1 MGINCISKFLEK
13 IHELIPNAFISTYII
28 FIIKMDK
35 ILRIGIVANTAFNIY
50 NFRLGLI
57 KTLQNKGYQVIA
69 IAPADD
75 YVAMLKEQQIDFVA
89 LKQLSRKGTNPIHD
103 LRLCIEL
110 RKIYKQQQLDAV
122 LQYTIKPNI
131 YGTLAAK
138 IVGVK
143 AICTV
148 TGLGYTFLNKGITST
163 IAHQL
168 YKTAFSFAHK
178 VLFQNTDDEQL
189 FLQQKL
195 VDKTKTIVV
204 PGSGIDTQK
213 FHPEYCTNKTNDSI
227 LRFLMIARFLKD
239 KGIYEYVDA
248 ARQILQENKKVAFHL
263 LGDIDPDNPSSIR
276 KEELDQWIQSGI
288 IHYDGY
294 TKDTRPF
301 ICASDCV
308 VLPSYREGMPRVI
321 LEGLAMGKPCI
332 TTDAPGCKN
341 SVEEEISGFICKT
354 ADAKSLKTSME
365 KFLLLD
371 ASKRMAMGVNARKR
385 AENIF
390 SEKIVF
396 QTYLD
401 LLQKIRYS

>member
-1 MGINCISKFLEK
+1 MEK
-13 IHELIPNAFISTYII
+13 S
-28 FIIKMDK
+28 
-35 ILRIGIVANTAFNIY
+35 LRIGIVANTAFNIY

-57 KTLQNKGYQVIA
+57 KALQNNGYHVVA

-75 YVAMLKEQQIDFVA
+75 YVTILKEQQIDFVA
-89 LKQLSRKGTNPIHD
+89 LEQLSRKGTNPIHD
-103 LRLCIEL
+103 LQLCFEL
-110 RKIYKQQQLDAV
+110 RKIYKQQQLDVV

-131 YGTLAAK
+131 YGTLAARTL
-138 IVGVK
+138 GLK

-178 VLFQNTDDEQL
+178 IIFQNTDDEHF

-195 VDKTKTIVV
+195 ADKAKTLVV

-213 FHPEYCTNKTNDSI
+213 FHPGFCTNKTNDGI
-227 LRFLMIARFLKD
+227 IRFLMIARFLRD
-239 KGIYEYVDA
+239 KGIYEYVKA
-248 ARQILQENKKVAFHL
+248 AQEILQENKNVAFHL
-263 LGDIDPDNPSSIR
+263 LGDIDKDNPSSIH
-276 KEELDQWIQSGI
+276 KEELDQWIQAGI
-288 IHYDGY
+288 IRYDGY
-294 TKDTRPF
+294 AKDTRPF
-301 ICASDCV
+301 ICAADCV

-332 TTDAPGCKN
+332 TTDAPGCKDA
-341 SVEEEISGFICKT
+341 VEDGVSGFICKT

-365 KFLLLD
+365 KFISLD
-371 ASKRMAMGVNARKR
+371 AEEIMAISVNARKR

-390 SEKIVF
+390 SENIVY